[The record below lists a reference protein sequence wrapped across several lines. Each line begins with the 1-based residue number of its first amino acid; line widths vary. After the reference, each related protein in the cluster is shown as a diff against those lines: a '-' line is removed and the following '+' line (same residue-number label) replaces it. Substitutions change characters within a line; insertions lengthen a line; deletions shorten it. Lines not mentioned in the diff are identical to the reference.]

1 MSTIL
6 DFDNLEEDVQLV
18 FLTQAYNQLYNDG
31 QIPYGVSTGDDD
43 IWSQYQPVIDLAI
56 KNYITTLED

>member
-1 MSTIL
+1 MSFIL
-6 DFDNLEEDVQLV
+6 DFDNLEQDVQLV
-18 FLTQAYNQLYNDG
+18 FLNQAYNQLYDDG

-56 KNYITTLED
+56 KNYISTFED